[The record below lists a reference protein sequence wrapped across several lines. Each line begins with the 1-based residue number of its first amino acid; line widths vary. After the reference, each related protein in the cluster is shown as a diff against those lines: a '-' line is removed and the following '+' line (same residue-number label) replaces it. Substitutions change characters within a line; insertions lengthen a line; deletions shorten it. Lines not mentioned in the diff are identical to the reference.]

1 MGDAIEIPLFEPF
14 VAPFAADLQASARWG
29 YNAKMLTPLKTEV
42 EKVGDLSHE
51 ARRFRTILW
60 SFEKNIELL
69 FKGTG
74 LAAEVDHAALAEA
87 FSRWRQA
94 FDQTKHLADLD
105 RKDFTIFAAGM
116 MLKELLAARP
126 ITAIVPDELGLPA
139 LPATI
144 DHRLKRW
151 PEGYAYTSFCLSVA
165 AAVLGEMGAQE
176 PTESGVTD
184 DPRFWDSFRENVAEN
199 PANAIAFFDMV
210 VGLPPNWQAPD
221 VPWMRRTFMDA
232 KRRLEAEPRK
242 TIG

>member
-1 MGDAIEIPLFEPF
+1 
-14 VAPFAADLQASARWG
+14 
-29 YNAKMLTPLKTEV
+29 MLTPLKTEFL
-42 EKVGDLSHE
+42 KVDDLAHE

-94 FDQTKHLADLD
+94 FDETKHLADID
-105 RKDFTIFAAGM
+105 RRDFVIYAAGM
-116 MLKELLAARP
+116 MLKELLASRP
-126 ITAIVPDELGLPA
+126 ITAIVPSDLGLPA
-139 LPATI
+139 IPDSL

-165 AAVLGEMGAQE
+165 AAVLNEMGDAE
-176 PTESGVTD
+176 PTESGVAD
-184 DPRFWDSFRENVAEN
+184 DPRFWDSFRENVAEV

-210 VGLPPNWQAPD
+210 VGLKPNWSAPD
-221 VPWMRRTFMDA
+221 VPWMRRTFTD
-232 KRRLEAEPRK
+232 RK
-242 TIG
+242 QSIDEKKNTALG

>member
-1 MGDAIEIPLFEPF
+1 
-14 VAPFAADLQASARWG
+14 
-29 YNAKMLTPLKTEV
+29 MLTPLKPEV
-42 EKVGDLSHE
+42 RKVDDLAHE

-87 FSRWRQA
+87 FSRWRQN

-165 AAVLGEMGAQE
+165 AAVLSEMGGPE
-176 PTESGVTD
+176 PTESGITD
-184 DPRFWDSFRENVAEN
+184 DPHFWDSFRENVAEN

-210 VGLPPNWQAPD
+210 VGLKPNWQAPD
-221 VPWMRRTFMDA
+221 VPWMRRTFMDG

-242 TIG
+242 TIE

>member
-1 MGDAIEIPLFEPF
+1 
-14 VAPFAADLQASARWG
+14 
-29 YNAKMLTPLKTEV
+29 MLTPLKSEV
-42 EKVGDLSHE
+42 QKVDDLVHE

-60 SFEKNIELL
+60 TFEKNIDLL

-74 LAAEVDHAALAEA
+74 LAAEVDHEALAMA

-94 FDQTKHLADLD
+94 FDQSKHLADIN
-105 RKDFTIFAAGM
+105 RQDFVIFAAGM

-126 ITAIVPDELGLPA
+126 ITAVVPSDLGLPA
-139 LPATI
+139 IPETL

-165 AAVLGEMGAQE
+165 AAVLHESGDME
-176 PTESGVTD
+176 PTESGVAD

-210 VGLPPNWQAPD
+210 VGLQPNWSAPD
-221 VPWMRRTFMDA
+221 VPWMRRTFLDR
-232 KRRLEAEPRK
+232 KQTLEKAARPS
-242 TIG
+242 IG

>member
-1 MGDAIEIPLFEPF
+1 
-14 VAPFAADLQASARWG
+14 
-29 YNAKMLTPLKTEV
+29 MLTPLKTEV
-42 EKVGDLSHE
+42 EKVGDLAHE

-87 FSRWRQA
+87 FSRWRQN

-116 MLKELLAARP
+116 MLKELLASRP
-126 ITAIVPDELGLPA
+126 ITAIVPDELGLPT

-165 AAVLGEMGAQE
+165 AAVLSEMGGPE
-176 PTESGVTD
+176 PTESGITD
-184 DPRFWDSFRENVAEN
+184 DPHFWDSFRENVAET

-210 VGLPPNWQAPD
+210 VGLSPNWQAPD

-232 KRRLEAEPRK
+232 KRKLEATPRK
-242 TIG
+242 TIE

>member
-1 MGDAIEIPLFEPF
+1 MGP
-14 VAPFAADLQASARWG
+14 
-29 YNAKMLTPLKTEV
+29 MLTPLKPEV

-69 FKGTG
+69 FRGTG

-94 FDQTKHLADLD
+94 FDENKHLADVD
-105 RKDFTIFAAGM
+105 RRDFTIFAAGM

-126 ITAIVPDELGLPA
+126 ITAIVPDALGLPA
-139 LPATI
+139 LPATL

-165 AAVLGEMGAQE
+165 AAVLGEMGDAE
-176 PTESGVTD
+176 PAAAGIAE

-210 VGLPPNWQAPD
+210 VGLSPNWAAPD
-221 VPWMRRTFMDA
+221 VPWMRRTFLDR
-232 KRRLEAEPRK
+232 KRLLESPGA
-242 TIG
+242 TTLTADGS

>member
-1 MGDAIEIPLFEPF
+1 
-14 VAPFAADLQASARWG
+14 
-29 YNAKMLTPLKTEV
+29 MLTPLKTEV
-42 EKVGDLSHE
+42 LKVGDLSHE

-94 FDQTKHLADLD
+94 FDQSKHLADIN
-105 RKDFTIFAAGM
+105 RQDFTIFAAGM

-126 ITAIVPDELGLPA
+126 ITAIVPTELGLPA
-139 LPATI
+139 IPETL

-165 AAVLGEMGAQE
+165 AAVLAELGDQE
-176 PTESGVTD
+176 PRESGVTD
-184 DPRFWDSFRENVAEN
+184 DPRFWDSFRENVGEN

-210 VGLPPNWQAPD
+210 VGLPPNWAAPD
-221 VPWMRRTFMDA
+221 VPWMRRTFLDR
-232 KRRLEAEPRK
+232 KRSLETPTDKAAIE
-242 TIG
+242 

>member
-1 MGDAIEIPLFEPF
+1 MA
-14 VAPFAADLQASARWG
+14 
-29 YNAKMLTPLKTEV
+29 MLTPLKTEV
-42 EKVGDLSHE
+42 RKVDDLAHE

-94 FDQTKHLADLD
+94 FDQTKHLADVD
-105 RKDFTIFAAGM
+105 RRDFTLFAAGM

-126 ITAIVPDELGLPA
+126 ITAIVPTELGLPA
-139 LPATI
+139 LPETI

-165 AAVLGEMGAQE
+165 AAVLGEMGDGE
-176 PTESGVTD
+176 PRESGVAD
-184 DPRFWDSFRENVAEN
+184 DPKFWDSFRENVAEN

-210 VGLPPNWQAPD
+210 VGLKPNWTAPD
-221 VPWMRRTFMDA
+221 VPWMRRTFMD
-232 KRRLEAEPRK
+232 RK
-242 TIG
+242 TSLETAGKKAIE

>member
-1 MGDAIEIPLFEPF
+1 
-14 VAPFAADLQASARWG
+14 
-29 YNAKMLTPLKTEV
+29 MLTPLKTEV
-42 EKVGDLSHE
+42 EKVGDLAHE

-87 FSRWRQA
+87 FSRWRQN

-116 MLKELLAARP
+116 MLKELLASRP
-126 ITAIVPDELGLPA
+126 ITAIVPDELGLPT

-165 AAVLGEMGAQE
+165 AAVLSEMGGPE
-176 PTESGVTD
+176 PTESGITD
-184 DPRFWDSFRENVAEN
+184 DPHFWDSFRENVAET

-210 VGLPPNWQAPD
+210 VGLSPNWQAPD
-221 VPWMRRTFMDA
+221 VPWMRRTFTDA
-232 KRRLEAEPRK
+232 KRKLEAAPRK
-242 TIG
+242 TIE

>member
-1 MGDAIEIPLFEPF
+1 
-14 VAPFAADLQASARWG
+14 
-29 YNAKMLTPLKTEV
+29 MLTPLKTEV
-42 EKVGDLSHE
+42 LKVDDLAHE

-94 FDQTKHLADLD
+94 FDETKHLADID
-105 RKDFTIFAAGM
+105 RRDFVIYAAGM

-126 ITAIVPDELGLPA
+126 ITAIVPSDLGLPA
-139 LPATI
+139 IPDSL

-165 AAVLGEMGAQE
+165 AAVLSEMGDTE
-176 PTESGVTD
+176 PKESGVAD
-184 DPRFWDSFRENVAEN
+184 DPKFWDSFRENVAEV

-210 VGLPPNWQAPD
+210 VGLKPNWTAPD
-221 VPWMRRTFMDA
+221 VPWMRRTFVDLKQSIEEKKSKA
-232 KRRLEAEPRK
+232 L
-242 TIG
+242 G

>member
-1 MGDAIEIPLFEPF
+1 
-14 VAPFAADLQASARWG
+14 
-29 YNAKMLTPLKTEV
+29 MLTPLKTEV
-42 EKVGDLSHE
+42 LKVDDLAHE

-94 FDQTKHLADLD
+94 FDETKHLADID
-105 RKDFTIFAAGM
+105 RRDFVIYAAGM
-116 MLKELLAARP
+116 MLKELLASRP
-126 ITAIVPDELGLPA
+126 ITAIVPSDLGLPA
-139 LPATI
+139 IPDSL

-165 AAVLGEMGAQE
+165 AAVLNEMGDTE
-176 PTESGVTD
+176 PTESGVAD
-184 DPRFWDSFRENVAEN
+184 DPRFWDSFRENVAEV

-210 VGLPPNWQAPD
+210 VGLKPNWSAPD
-221 VPWMRRTFMDA
+221 VPWMRRTFTD
-232 KRRLEAEPRK
+232 RRQSIDEKKNTAL
-242 TIG
+242 G

>member
-1 MGDAIEIPLFEPF
+1 
-14 VAPFAADLQASARWG
+14 
-29 YNAKMLTPLKTEV
+29 MLTPLKSEV
-42 EKVGDLSHE
+42 LKVDDLSHE

-60 SFEKNIELL
+60 TFEKNIDLL

-94 FDQTKHLADLD
+94 FDRTKHLAGID
-105 RKDFTIFAAGM
+105 RRDFVIYAAGL

-126 ITAIVPDELGLPA
+126 ITAIVAPDLGLPA
-139 LPATI
+139 IPETL

-165 AAVLGEMGAQE
+165 TAVLAETGDGE
-176 PTESGVTD
+176 PRESGVAD
-184 DPRFWDSFRENVAEN
+184 DPRFWDSFRENAAEN

-210 VGLPPNWQAPD
+210 VGLEPNWNAPD
-221 VPWMRRTFMDA
+221 VPWMRRTFMA
-232 KRRLEAEPRK
+232 RKQSLEAGKPQVL
-242 TIG
+242 G

>member
-1 MGDAIEIPLFEPF
+1 
-14 VAPFAADLQASARWG
+14 
-29 YNAKMLTPLKTEV
+29 MLTPLKTEV
-42 EKVGDLSHE
+42 RKVDDLAHE

-94 FDQTKHLADLD
+94 FDQTKHLADID
-105 RKDFTIFAAGM
+105 RRDFTLFAAGM
-116 MLKELLAARP
+116 MLKELLASRP
-126 ITAIVPDELGLPA
+126 ITAIVPTELGLPA
-139 LPATI
+139 LPETI

-165 AAVLGEMGAQE
+165 AAVLGEMGGEE
-176 PTESGVTD
+176 PRESGVAD

-210 VGLPPNWQAPD
+210 VGIPPNWDAPD
-221 VPWMRRTFMDA
+221 VPWMRRTFLDR
-232 KRRLEAEPRK
+232 KRSLESPGKKAVE
-242 TIG
+242 

>member
-1 MGDAIEIPLFEPF
+1 
-14 VAPFAADLQASARWG
+14 
-29 YNAKMLTPLKTEV
+29 MLTPLKPEV
-42 EKVGDLSHE
+42 RKVDDLAHE

-94 FDQTKHLADLD
+94 FDQTKHLADVD
-105 RKDFTIFAAGM
+105 RRDFTLFAAGM
-116 MLKELLAARP
+116 MLKELLSSRP
-126 ITAIVPDELGLPA
+126 ITAIVPAELGLPA
-139 LPATI
+139 LPETI

-165 AAVLGEMGAQE
+165 AAVLGEMGDAE
-176 PTESGVTD
+176 PSESGVAD
-184 DPRFWDSFRENVAEN
+184 DPRFWDSFRENAAEN

-210 VGLPPNWQAPD
+210 VGIPPNWDAPD
-221 VPWMRRTFMDA
+221 VPWMRRTFLNRKKSLETA
-232 KRRLEAEPRK
+232 KVQAIK
-242 TIG
+242 QT

>member
-1 MGDAIEIPLFEPF
+1 
-14 VAPFAADLQASARWG
+14 
-29 YNAKMLTPLKTEV
+29 MLTPLKTEV

-94 FDQTKHLADLD
+94 FDQSKHLADLD

-165 AAVLGEMGAQE
+165 AAVLHEMGAEE
-176 PTESGVTD
+176 PAESGVAD
-184 DPRFWDSFRENVAEN
+184 DPKFWDSFRENVAEN

-210 VGLPPNWQAPD
+210 VGQPPNWTAPD
-221 VPWMRRTFMDA
+221 VPWMRRTFLDS
-232 KRRLEAEPRK
+232 KRRLESEARK
-242 TIG
+242 TIE

>member
-1 MGDAIEIPLFEPF
+1 
-14 VAPFAADLQASARWG
+14 
-29 YNAKMLTPLKTEV
+29 MLTPLKTEV
-42 EKVGDLSHE
+42 RKVDDLAHE

-94 FDQTKHLADLD
+94 FDQTKHLADID
-105 RKDFTIFAAGM
+105 RRDFTLFAAGM
-116 MLKELLAARP
+116 MLKELLASRP
-126 ITAIVPDELGLPA
+126 ITAIVPTELGLPA
-139 LPATI
+139 LPEAI

-165 AAVLGEMGAQE
+165 AAVLGEMGGEE
-176 PTESGVTD
+176 PRESGVAE

-210 VGLPPNWQAPD
+210 VGIPPNWAAPD
-221 VPWMRRTFMDA
+221 VPWMRRTFLDRKHSLETDKA
-232 KRRLEAEPRK
+232 KVIE
-242 TIG
+242 

>member
-1 MGDAIEIPLFEPF
+1 
-14 VAPFAADLQASARWG
+14 
-29 YNAKMLTPLKTEV
+29 MLTPLKTEV
-42 EKVGDLSHE
+42 EKVGDLAHE

-87 FSRWRQA
+87 FSRWRQN

-116 MLKELLAARP
+116 MLKELLASRP
-126 ITAIVPDELGLPA
+126 ITAIVPDELGLPT

-165 AAVLGEMGAQE
+165 AAVLGEMGSEE
-176 PTESGVTD
+176 PRESGVAD
-184 DPRFWDSFRENVAEN
+184 DPRFWDSFRENAAEN

-210 VGLPPNWQAPD
+210 VGLSPNWEAPD
-221 VPWMRRTFMDA
+221 VPWMRRTFLDR
-232 KRRLEAEPRK
+232 KRSLETDK
-242 TIG
+242 TRAIE

>member
-1 MGDAIEIPLFEPF
+1 
-14 VAPFAADLQASARWG
+14 
-29 YNAKMLTPLKTEV
+29 MLTPLKTEV
-42 EKVGDLSHE
+42 LKVDDLAHE

-94 FDQTKHLADLD
+94 FDETKHLADID
-105 RKDFTIFAAGM
+105 RRDFVIYAAGM

-126 ITAIVPDELGLPA
+126 ITAIVPSDLGLPA
-139 LPATI
+139 IPDSL
-144 DHRLKRW
+144 DHRLRRW

-165 AAVLGEMGAQE
+165 AAVLSEMGDTE
-176 PTESGVTD
+176 PKESGVAD
-184 DPRFWDSFRENVAEN
+184 DPKFWDSFRENVAEV

-210 VGLPPNWQAPD
+210 VGLKPNWTAPD
-221 VPWMRRTFMDA
+221 VPWMRRTFVDLKQSIEEKKSKA
-232 KRRLEAEPRK
+232 L
-242 TIG
+242 G

>member
-1 MGDAIEIPLFEPF
+1 
-14 VAPFAADLQASARWG
+14 
-29 YNAKMLTPLKTEV
+29 MLTPLKTEV
-42 EKVGDLSHE
+42 LKVDDLSHE

-94 FDQTKHLADLD
+94 FDRTKHLADID
-105 RKDFTIFAAGM
+105 RRDFTIFAAGM

-126 ITAIVPDELGLPA
+126 ITAIVPSELGLPA
-139 LPATI
+139 LPDTI

-165 AAVLGEMGAQE
+165 SAVLNEMGDAE
-176 PTESGVTD
+176 PAESGVAD
-184 DPRFWDSFRENVAEN
+184 DPRFWDSFRENAAEN
-199 PANAIAFFDMV
+199 PANAVAFFDMV
-210 VGLPPNWQAPD
+210 VGLQPNWSAPD
-221 VPWMRRTFMDA
+221 VPWMRRTFMD
-232 KRRLEAEPRK
+232 RK
-242 TIG
+242 TSLESERGKPALG

>member
-1 MGDAIEIPLFEPF
+1 
-14 VAPFAADLQASARWG
+14 
-29 YNAKMLTPLKTEV
+29 MLTPLKTEV
-42 EKVGDLSHE
+42 RKVDDLAHE

-74 LAAEVDHAALAEA
+74 LAAEVDHSALAEA

-94 FDQTKHLADLD
+94 FDQTKHLADVD
-105 RKDFTIFAAGM
+105 RRDFTLFAAGM

-126 ITAIVPDELGLPA
+126 ITAIVPAELGLPA
-139 LPATI
+139 LPETI

-165 AAVLGEMGAQE
+165 
-176 PTESGVTD
+176 
-184 DPRFWDSFRENVAEN
+184 EN

-210 VGLPPNWQAPD
+210 VGLSPNWEAPD
-221 VPWMRRTFMDA
+221 VPWMRRTFLDR
-232 KRRLEAEPRK
+232 KRSLETDK
-242 TIG
+242 TRAIE